1 MYRAR
6 QGGAWE
12 EGNLCCENV
21 LYIVECSVTLCD
33 QEGGEEE
40 VVVAGGGRGKGGVC
54 VL

>member
-33 QEGGEEE
+33 QEGG
-40 VVVAGGGRGKGGVC
+40 GGGGGGSRRGSW
-54 VL
+54 